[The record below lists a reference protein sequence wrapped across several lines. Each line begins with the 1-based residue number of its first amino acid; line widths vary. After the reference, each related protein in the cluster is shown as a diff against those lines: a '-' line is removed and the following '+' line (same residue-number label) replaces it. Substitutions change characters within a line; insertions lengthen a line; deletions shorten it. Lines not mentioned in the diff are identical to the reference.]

1 MKAAIAK
8 KEFESALANR
18 FGNVFER
25 RTKRL
30 LEFMP
35 TGIAEID
42 TCLQGFPRGV
52 ITEIHGAASSGR
64 ASLLLA
70 MLAGATKREESCAL
84 VDCGDTFDVTSA
96 SEAGVDF
103 DRLLWVRCSNNLERT
118 FKAADLLLHG
128 GGFGLVALNLSD
140 VPAKA
145 ARRIISSWWFR
156 FRRAIEN
163 TPTALIVITSVA
175 CARSCAALVLEL
187 KNESTFWPSTLSLSR
202 ENDDGQF
209 TEHKSERTA
218 RLSLVSAPAHPR
230 SFNNLSLSHSHLI
243 QGLRVRVNRERPIE
257 PSGAAVRFNAT
268 LRSAV

>member
-1 MKAAIAK
+1 MKAAIVK

-30 LEFMP
+30 LEFVP
-35 TGIAEID
+35 TGVAEID

-96 SEAGVDF
+96 SAAGVDF

-118 FKAADLLLHG
+118 FKAADLLVHG

-187 KNESTFWPSTLSLSR
+187 KNEAAFWPSTLSLI
-202 ENDDGQF
+202 
-209 TEHKSERTA
+209 SEIEIKEPSTK
-218 RLSLVSAPAHPR
+218 LSLVTTTAAHSSPSSSLAH
-230 SFNNLSLSHSHLI
+230 SFFLE
-243 QGLRVRVNRERPIE
+243 GLRIRVNRERPVE
-257 PSGAAVRFNAT
+257 WLDTPVRFSPK
-268 LRSAV
+268 LH